1 MKLLLDI
8 PAGQS
13 GVVQASTNLV
23 EWTPISLPL
32 TRASSSEFWDT
43 NTNVFKQRFYRAV
56 GGP

>member
-13 GVVQASTNLV
+13 GVVQVSTNLV
-23 EWTPISLPL
+23 EWTPISPPL

-43 NTNVFKQRFYRAV
+43 NAHVFKQRFYRAV
-56 GGP
+56 GTP